1 MKIASIET
9 AQPNSNATTAEVAK
23 EARLAIETLLRMK
36 RMKNGPFAE
45 HRDWVFIGAGT
56 RQLRWN
62 KEQAI
67 KSLWNYKRQ
76 PASEVET
83 FSASASPLS

>member
-1 MKIASIET
+1 MEIASTTT
-9 AQPNSNATTAEVAK
+9 AQPRTTATTAEVAK
-23 EARLAIETLLRMK
+23 EARLATETLLRMR
-36 RMKNGPFAE
+36 RMERGPFE
-45 HRDWVFIGAGT
+45 QHRDWVFIGAGT

-83 FSASASPLS
+83 FSASGSPRS